1 MRGLVP
7 VGENTE
13 KEVSNMAKRTITKT
27 WIWGLVTMAVGGILA
42 GVISIV
48 MVAHIGD
55 GTAGFRYNYVPDSL
69 FWTMIGLI
77 VLCSIAVICGIAAQ
91 FVAWIGAIL
100 NTNRLADKTWFNL
113 LLWGGIAG
121 IVTSSI
127 FGLGALFGWG
137 MMIAYLVAGPD
148 GMAIQQLQRAMPAA
162 PPRTLA
168 PTG

>member
-1 MRGLVP
+1 M
-7 VGENTE
+7 T
-13 KEVSNMAKRTITKT
+13 KRTITRT
-27 WIWGLVTMAVGGILA
+27 WIWGMVVMLVGGILA
-42 GVISIV
+42 AIISIV

-55 GTAGFRYNYVPDSL
+55 ATASFRYNYVPDSL
-69 FWTMIGLI
+69 FWTMIGFIALCGI
-77 VLCSIAVICGIAAQ
+77 VVVCGIAAQ

-100 NTNRLADKTWFNL
+100 NTNRLADKTWLNL

-137 MMIAYLVAGPD
+137 MMIAYLAAGPD
-148 GMAIQQLQRAMPAA
+148 GMAIQQPLRPMPAT